1 MTAKAQLLHG
11 QMLAAAGQKDKA
23 LQNMLNAKK
32 TFVKLG
38 LKRLEREV
46 EPQIS
51 QMKDNNSRYAV
62 DLSRRPPIPLLGGV
76 GGGLLTRKHREG
88 CHPPLAPPKRGIA
101 ETLRNMRQ

>member
-1 MTAKAQLLHG
+1 MTAEAQLLHG

-51 QMKDNNSRYAV
+51 QMKDN
-62 DLSRRPPIPLLGGV
+62 
-76 GGGLLTRKHREG
+76 K
-88 CHPPLAPPKRGIA
+88 
-101 ETLRNMRQ
+101 

>member
-1 MTAKAQLLHG
+1 MTAEAQLLQG

-51 QMKDNNSRYAV
+51 QMKDN
-62 DLSRRPPIPLLGGV
+62 
-76 GGGLLTRKHREG
+76 K
-88 CHPPLAPPKRGIA
+88 
-101 ETLRNMRQ
+101 

>member
-1 MTAKAQLLHG
+1 MTAEAQLLQG

-46 EPQIS
+46 EPQIAQIS
-51 QMKDNNSRYAV
+51 QMKDN
-62 DLSRRPPIPLLGGV
+62 
-76 GGGLLTRKHREG
+76 K
-88 CHPPLAPPKRGIA
+88 
-101 ETLRNMRQ
+101 

>member
-51 QMKDNNSRYAV
+51 QMKDN
-62 DLSRRPPIPLLGGV
+62 
-76 GGGLLTRKHREG
+76 K
-88 CHPPLAPPKRGIA
+88 
-101 ETLRNMRQ
+101 

>member
-38 LKRLEREV
+38 LKRLDREV
-46 EPQIS
+46 EPQIAQIS
-51 QMKDNNSRYAV
+51 QMKD
-62 DLSRRPPIPLLGGV
+62 
-76 GGGLLTRKHREG
+76 K
-88 CHPPLAPPKRGIA
+88 K
-101 ETLRNMRQ
+101 